1 MIIDPMKILFVSA
14 LLPYPPY
21 QGGQVRIYNLL
32 KQVSRDHEITLLS
45 FIRSG
50 EEEVYIEKLHFC
62 RNVRTVMRGR
72 AWQWKYIVSAGFST
86 KPFLYTTY
94 DNAAMR
100 QIIADELV
108 SYPYDLIHLEPG
120 YVWPSLPKTNIPV
133 VVAEHNIEHT
143 IYEEYVRRFPL
154 IFLRPL
160 LYWDVLKLQWW
171 ERRVWSQARSVI
183 AVSEDDASAIRKI
196 VPRGRVSVVPN
207 GVDGAQFAFQP
218 KRTIGKRLLFVGYF
232 GWIQNTDA
240 LAYLLDHLWPAIIR
254 VHPDAALRV
263 VGKKLPHTLQRKI
276 FAIGGSHQDYAEDIV
291 KEYHDADV
299 LLAPIRIGGGTRYKI
314 LEAMSTG
321 LPVVTTA
328 IGASGLAV
336 SDRYEILIADG
347 ADSTVRALT
356 EIFTDDTFRLGL
368 VTRARKAAEE
378 RYSWDRLAKQL
389 EGVWHHAK
397 TTAR

>member
-1 MIIDPMKILFVSA
+1 MKILFVSA
-14 LLPYPPY
+14 LLPYPLY

-32 KQVSRDHEITLLS
+32 KQVSQHHEIMLLS
-45 FIRSG
+45 FIRSR
-50 EEEVYIEKLHFC
+50 EEEQYIEKLHFC

-86 KPFLYTTY
+86 KPFLYATY

-100 QIIADELV
+100 EIISDELA
-108 SYPYDLIHLEPG
+108 SNAYDLIHLEPG
-120 YVWPSLPKTNIPV
+120 YVWPSLPSTHVPV
-133 VVAEHNIEHT
+133 VVAEHNIEHV
-143 IYEEYVRRFPL
+143 IYKGYVQRFPL
-154 IFLRPL
+154 VFLRPL
-160 LYWDVLKLQWW
+160 LYWDVLKMQWW
-171 ERRVWSQARSVI
+171 ERRVWSRARSVI
-183 AVSEDDASAIRKI
+183 AVSEDDASAIRNI
-196 VPRGRVSVVPN
+196 IPRASVRVVPN

-218 KRTIGKRLLFVGYF
+218 KGTRGKRILFVGYF
-232 GWIQNTDA
+232 GWMQNTDA

-263 VGKKLPHTLQRKI
+263 VGKKLPYTLQRKI
-276 FAIGGSHQDYAEDIV
+276 FAIGGSHQDYAENIV

-314 LEAMSTG
+314 LEAMATG
-321 LPVVTTA
+321 LPVITTK

-336 SDRYEILIADG
+336 FDRKEILIADG

-356 EIFTDDTFRLGL
+356 EIFTDDTLRLGL
-368 VTRARKAAEE
+368 VKRARKVAEE

-389 EGVWHHAK
+389 EGVWQHAK
-397 TTAR
+397 TNTR